1 MRCISLSL
9 DRQALVRR
17 VSESK
22 LLAECLMC
30 PVLEDTAQKGVSM
43 LLSYMSKIRI
53 MDEEFILKMI
63 PHLHKFT

>member
-1 MRCISLSL
+1 M
-9 DRQALVRR
+9 RR